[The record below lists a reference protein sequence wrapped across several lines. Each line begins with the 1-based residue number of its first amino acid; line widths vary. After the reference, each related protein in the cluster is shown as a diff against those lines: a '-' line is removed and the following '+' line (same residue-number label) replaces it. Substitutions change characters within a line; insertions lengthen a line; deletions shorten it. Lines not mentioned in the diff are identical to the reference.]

1 MAEIWHGARIKQ
13 SPAARKQQI
22 CRSQGDQL
30 AAPLLLILS
39 ANLAAA
45 AGFFL
50 LLYTLYQPQIS
61 PNPGGAAYMPPP
73 ATRLIPLP
81 RRSDAPELPGLPE
94 DLPSALNALAQA
106 QTRDQNTTPDA
117 RPPARK
123 RPRADPGEDDH
134 RKFGLLLQWEFG
146 YRGSNT

>member
-22 CRSQGDQL
+22 CRSQGDEL

-61 PNPGGAAYMPPP
+61 PNPGVSAYMPPP
-73 ATRLIPLP
+73 ATRLLPLP
-81 RRSDAPELPGLPE
+81 RPTDPPHLPILPQHH
-94 DLPSALNALAQA
+94 PPPLNPPAHS
-106 QTRDQNTTPDA
+106 QTR
-117 RPPARK
+117 
-123 RPRADPGEDDH
+123 
-134 RKFGLLLQWEFG
+134 
-146 YRGSNT
+146 